1 MFYPHQSPVH
11 RSGMWIVPAIIIQT
25 LKWLMINNVVLEAW
39 WPTMMLGTIFVAM
52 DHKPWATHGHGPN
65 HVSGQNFAL
74 VAPTLETNDS
84 QSLLMVIFAHSLDYR
99 HSFNPAC
106 LIHQCSFLH
115 FLVVVV
121 NIFCCVKSCW
131 RADPPDTGAEDNG
144 ANMNIKTLPGSALGS
159 TVKCGLTDGK
169 TVRASYKMSRPGEF
183 TQRRWNKLNFHNWC
197 WWCKPHGVHSVSW

>member
-1 MFYPHQSPVH
+1 MLYQRPDGPQC
-11 RSGMWIVPAIIIQT
+11 WVPY
-25 LKWLMINNVVLEAW
+25 LL
-39 WPTMMLGTIFVAM
+39 
-52 DHKPWATHGHGPN
+52 PWTTSHEP
-65 HVSGQNFAL
+65 
-74 VAPTLETNDS
+74 
-84 QSLLMVIFAHSLDYR
+84 LMVMDLIMSWGRILHQQLQHSRLMTPNLCSWLYSLIHQITDI
-99 HSFNPAC
+99 HSILPAC

-131 RADPPDTGAEDNG
+131 RADLPDTGAEDNG
-144 ANMNIKTLPGSALGS
+144 ANMNIKTLPRSALGS

-197 WWCKPHGVHSVSW
+197 W